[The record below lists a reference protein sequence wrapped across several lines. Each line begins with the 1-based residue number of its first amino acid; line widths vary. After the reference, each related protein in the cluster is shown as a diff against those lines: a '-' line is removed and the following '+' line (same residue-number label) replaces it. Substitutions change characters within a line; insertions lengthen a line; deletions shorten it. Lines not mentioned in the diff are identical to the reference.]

1 MDNGKIKLTNDAFSE
16 EVINEK
22 ERQVGKSIYKTNLKF
37 KLDKDYGVDQ
47 TIELIRESQEKNL
60 EEQKSLKKIN
70 RTLLIFVI
78 VIALAILVYIYFI
91 K

>member
-1 MDNGKIKLTNDAFSE
+1 MDDGKIKLTNDAFSE

-37 KLDKDYGVDQ
+37 KLDKEYGVDQ
-47 TIELIRESQEKNL
+47 TIELIKESREKNL
-60 EEQKSLKKIN
+60 EEQKNLKKIN
-70 RTLLIFVI
+70 RILLVLVI
-78 VIALAILVYIYFI
+78 VIVLAILAYIYFI